1 MGPLIDAE
9 LENIDRKHA
18 QLTQLSGDLVEALNL
33 YHTLMREPE
42 RRQLPQNMYAP
53 QGLPNPNMPQV
64 YYKII
69 L

>member
-42 RRQLPQNMYAP
+42 RPQMHNMYGP
-53 QGLPNPNMPQV
+53 QGYPNMTQV
-64 YYKII
+64 
-69 L
+69 